1 MGICRGRL
9 RLRGRCSHVS
19 QVECW
24 RCVEAGL
31 LLLVPGGAVFVG
43 VVAGVAGAQLLAV
56 RLEPAH
62 AHQLVPGHALSIAR
76 TLLLLLLLL
85 LVLLLVL
92 VTTLLLVMVMVM
104 MLVPLRL
111 HPAAPPEGGLLGVG
125 DEAGDDAVPGLH
137 AGEHEAG
144 R

>member
-24 RCVEAGL
+24 RCVEAWL

-62 AHQLVPGHALSIAR
+62 AHQLVPGHALQHVLTSDTGITGIPDNELSSEDTFSVLATR
-76 TLLLLLLLL
+76 LLF
-85 LVLLLVL
+85 
-92 VTTLLLVMVMVM
+92 
-104 MLVPLRL
+104 
-111 HPAAPPEGGLLGVG
+111 AEGI
-125 DEAGDDAVPGLH
+125 
-137 AGEHEAG
+137 
-144 R
+144 